1 MKVLNELSVKD
12 LKLNKKRSIV
22 IIIGIILSTALICGV
37 AGLVTSFQKTF
48 VETAKKNQGNY
59 HTIFYDVPKDELKYI
74 EENRG
79 VKDYYLSEGIGYSY
93 LPNVTVTTSTGAEEK
108 PYVNII
114 AMDNKFLNNMSI
126 ELQNG
131 RLPESDDEIVV
142 SARIN
147 QKFKTNYKVGD
158 TITLNVG
165 ELKDDASDVDEKNS
179 QSSEN
184 EIINT
189 TPKTYKIVGIINRPT
204 TTIEPYEAE
213 WFTVITKMQTIKKQ
227 ANIAVLYTN
236 PYDYKKNTEYINKMV
251 EVKVGENVDKSEVT
265 IFNGLDKFYR
275 SYKYKIKINNELLS
289 YEGAS
294 LDDETLK
301 TIYGLGA
308 FIMGIVLVSSV
319 FVIRNGFAISITE
332 RLKQYGMLSSIGA
345 TKKQIKK
352 SVYFEGFILGIIGIP
367 LGILSGVFAIYIL
380 VNVVNYIL
388 KDYVS
393 SGTLLTYSMSWVA
406 IVVSVIVSIVTIWL
420 SCRKSAKKASK
431 ITPIEAIRSSE
442 DVKLKAK
449 KIKCPK
455 IITKIFKTGGE
466 IAYKNLK
473 RSKKKYRTTVIS
485 IIVSVVIFI
494 AISSFIQYGF
504 KMSSSYYTEK
514 NYNYVVYAYTTASN
528 KNKEE
533 FAKEQAK
540 NYKMLTDISNLPDI
554 GEFSINKTN
563 VFEINMDEKH
573 ESELTDY
580 GKDVKARYEES
591 EEDGEKIDTI
601 NVISL
606 SKDVYKRYLKKIG
619 GNYETYK
626 EGAILID
633 NNITYDE
640 KGKRIQG
647 SMYIWKK
654 GDTVTGKINDKE
666 YNIKIVAKTEE
677 RPNGVENLYN
687 THAYFIV
694 SEEFIN
700 KTGYISASLYTQP
713 NDTEKLD
720 KEIEQYKKENNLT
733 NSNLNTFN
741 MEESIKAE
749 NAIVLV
755 ISIFLYGFI
764 GVITLIGIT
773 NIFNT
778 ITTNMNLRK
787 KEFAML
793 KSIGMTKKEFN
804 RMIRLES
811 IFYGVKSL
819 IIGIPIGIALSYG
832 MYKVFKNSMEMEYV
846 LPYKAIAVAVIF
858 VAVIIGIIMKYSM
871 SKINKQ
877 NIIETIRNDNI

>member
-37 AGLVTSFQKTF
+37 AGLITSFQKTF
-48 VETAKKNQGNY
+48 IETAKNSDGNY
-59 HTIFYDVPKDELKYI
+59 HAIFYNVPKDELKYI

-79 VKDYYLSEGIGYSY
+79 VEDYYLSEELGYSY
-93 LPNVTVTTSTGAEEK
+93 LPNAKTSSSEEK
-108 PYVNII
+108 PLVNII
-114 AMDNKFLNNMSI
+114 SMNDKFLNNMAI
-126 ELQNG
+126 NVQEG
-131 RLPESDDEIVV
+131 RLPENDNELAIST
-142 SARIN
+142 RIN
-147 QKFKTNYKVGD
+147 AKFKTNLKVGD

-165 ELKDDASDVDEKNS
+165 ELKET
-179 QSSEN
+179 EN
-184 EIINT
+184 EIRNVNS
-189 TPKTYKIVGIINRPT
+189 KTYKIVGIIERPT
-204 TTIEPYEAE
+204 TAIEPYDVD
-213 WFTVITKMQTIKKQ
+213 WFTVITKMQAINQK

-236 PYDYKKNTEYINKMV
+236 PKDYVKNTENINQMVKAPSGVKEDGTLYETFSGLEGFYKNYRYKVKINK
-251 EVKVGENVDKSEVT
+251 
-265 IFNGLDKFYR
+265 
-275 SYKYKIKINNELLS
+275 ELLS

-294 LDDETLK
+294 LDDATLK

-308 FIMGIVLVSSV
+308 FIIGIVLVSSI

-367 LGILSGVFAIYIL
+367 LGILSGIFAIYIL

-393 SGTLLTYSMSWVA
+393 RETLITYGISWPA
-406 IVVSVIVSIVTIWL
+406 IVISIIVSIVTIWL
-420 SCRKSAKKASK
+420 SCRRSAKKASK

-504 KMSSSYYTEK
+504 RMSDAYYTER
-514 NYNYVVYAYTTASN
+514 NYNYVVYARTA
-528 KNKEE
+528 EI
-533 FAKEQAK
+533 
-540 NYKMLTDISNLPDI
+540 LTEISNLPDI
-554 GEFSINKTN
+554 GEYSINKSN
-563 VFEINMDEKH
+563 VFEMNMDDKH
-573 ESELTDY
+573 KSELTEY
-580 GKDVKARYEES
+580 GKDIKNRYYV
-591 EEDGEKIDTI
+591 EDKNGNLIDNI
-601 NVISL
+601 NIISL
-606 SKDVYKRYLKKIG
+606 NKNSYENYVKKIG

-626 EGAILID
+626 DGAILLD
-633 NNITYDE
+633 NNINVDDN
-640 KGKRIQG
+640 GKRIQG
-647 SMYIWKK
+647 SIYNWKK
-654 GDTVTGKINDKE
+654 GDTVTGKIDDKE

-687 THAYFIV
+687 TDAYFIV

-700 KTGYISASLYTQP
+700 KIGYKSAALYAQS
-713 NDTEKLD
+713 NDADKLD
-720 KEIEQYKKENNLT
+720 EEVEQYKNDNNLT
-733 NSNLNTFN
+733 DSDLNAFN
-741 MEESIKAE
+741 MEKSIRAE
-749 NAIVLV
+749 NAVVLV
-755 ISIFLYGFI
+755 VSIFLYGFI

-819 IIGIPIGIALSYG
+819 VIGIPIGLVLSYG
-832 MYKVFKNSMEMEYV
+832 MYNVFRNSMEMEYV
-846 LPYKAIAVAVIF
+846 LPYKAIAVAIIF
-858 VAVIIGIIMKYSM
+858 VAVVIGIIMRYSM